1 MSENIE
7 IETVYNPYYKLNT
20 GEIYDKD
27 NQKFVTVETDEDYKK
42 FIETGNLPL
51 SIGENGYTKELL
63 INSVLNFYKWPI
75 GECLLSLEELKQ
87 KKLEQVGT
95 ITATFEENLNKD
107 MYFISSL
114 GFKSDGDRRTRTN
127 IEDLI
132 QFFDL
137 QAQDGKVPYRDY
149 NNETQELTKEQLR
162 VLLQEQI
169 MNGKELYNQ
178 KWALQDAINGAQS
191 IEDLKKIEIKFTMKD
206 FTA

>member
-1 MSENIE
+1 MSDNIE
-7 IETVYNPYYKLNT
+7 IQSVYNPYYLLDDGKV
-20 GEIYDKD
+20 YSKDKKD
-27 NQKFVTVETDEDYKK
+27 FVTKETDAEYKE
-42 FIETGNLPL
+42 FLEQGNQPL
-51 SIGENGYTKELL
+51 SIGENGYTYNQL
-63 INSVLNFYKWPI
+63 IHTVCEPYHFEV
-75 GECLLSLEELKQ
+75 GECLLNFEELKQ
-87 KKLEQVGT
+87 KRLNQVAT

-132 QFFDL
+132 QFFAL

-149 NNETQELTKEQLR
+149 NNETQELTKEQLG

>member
-1 MSENIE
+1 MSDNIE
-7 IETVYNPYYKLNT
+7 IQSVYNPYYLLDDGKV
-20 GEIYDKD
+20 YSKDKKD
-27 NQKFVTVETDEDYKK
+27 FVTKETDAEYKE
-42 FIETGNLPL
+42 FLEQGNQPL
-51 SIGENGYTKELL
+51 SIGENGYTYNQL
-63 INSVLNFYKWPI
+63 IHTVCEPYHFEV
-75 GECLLSLEELKQ
+75 GECLLNFEELKQ
-87 KKLEQVGT
+87 KRLNQVAT

-132 QFFDL
+132 QFFAL

-149 NNETQELTKEQLR
+149 NNETQELTKEQLG

-178 KWALQDAINGAQS
+178 K
-191 IEDLKKIEIKFTMKD
+191 
-206 FTA
+206 